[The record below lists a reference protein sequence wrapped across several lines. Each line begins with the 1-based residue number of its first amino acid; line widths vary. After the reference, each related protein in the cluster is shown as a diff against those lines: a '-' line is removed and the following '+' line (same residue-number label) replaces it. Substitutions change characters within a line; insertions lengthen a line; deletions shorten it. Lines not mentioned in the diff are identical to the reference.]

1 MPKKSQRHLKVT
13 VSEVIT
19 PGDTN
24 DEQEENPSFRGVL
37 GMSTKLQVEYVRK
50 FKTGMKC
57 ADPLYPVYVDSLV
70 EALAHTMS
78 LTVGNP
84 VDVPLLASIVLSQL
98 TKRFQVYSIAR
109 FPEIMSVLEEQT
121 KKIRKNDTNIGERRQ
136 AYSEYIAAQLNGIE
150 KPCSVCPSDCEF
162 RGQFDPGAGKLK
174 KKAGKKDGKK
184 ESFASRISDKTSTR

>member
-1 MPKKSQRHLKVT
+1 
-13 VSEVIT
+13 VIT

-37 GMSTKLQVEYVRK
+37 GMATKLQVEYARK

-84 VDVPLLASIVLSQL
+84 VDVPLLASMVLGQL

-109 FPEIMSVLEEQT
+109 FPELLPVLEEQT
-121 KKIRKNDTNIGERRQ
+121 KKILKNDTNIGERRL

-174 KKAGKKDGKK
+174 KKAGKKDEKK
-184 ESFASRISDKTSTR
+184 RDSKAGVQDDTRSR